1 MTQPLIGLTLDSDEG
16 SLNSKGGVSKTA
28 RYQLRANYAE
38 AIAEAGGMPVG
49 LPHAEGAAEAY
60 ADRLDALVVTGGA
73 FDVDPALFGAES
85 KHATVSLKPGR
96 TGFELAVTQAML
108 KRKKP
113 VLGICGGEQLLN
125 VILGGTLVQHIEDEI
140 EDSLLHEQPNPR
152 NQPGHA
158 VAVTPGS
165 LLHRVTGTTEIK
177 VNSAHHQAVKS
188 VGPGV
193 VVNAV
198 AKDGVIEGI
207 EDPRLPFCLGVQ
219 WHPEYRITEG
229 DRKLFQAL
237 VAAAEK
243 R

>member
-16 SLNSKGGVSKTA
+16 SGLTKTA
-28 RYQLRANYAE
+28 RYQLKANYAE

-49 LPHAEGAAEAY
+49 LPHAADAVEAY
-60 ADRLDALVVTGGA
+60 ADKLDALVVTGGA
-73 FDVDPALFGAES
+73 FDVDPAMFGAETR
-85 KHATVSLKPGR
+85 HQTVSLKPNR
-96 TGFELAVTQAML
+96 TGFELALTKAMMA
-108 KRKKP
+108 RKKP
-113 VLGICGGEQLLN
+113 VLGICGGEQLIN
-125 VILGGTLVQHIEDEI
+125 VILGGTLIQHIEDEVG
-140 EDSLLHEQPNPR
+140 DSLLHEQPNPR
-152 NQPGHA
+152 NEPGHA
-158 VAVTPGS
+158 VEVKQGS
-165 LLHRVTGTTEIK
+165 LLHRIAGATEIK

-219 WHPEYRITEG
+219 WHPEFRINEG
-229 DRKLFQAL
+229 DRNLFKAL
-237 VAAAEK
+237 VAAASP